1 MIRCVIFDMDG
12 TLYDTEKIYREGWL
26 QAGVPL
32 NTYMNFIGTTNQ
44 YIADRLT
51 EIGLNAEQV
60 ISSKIAWVNTF
71 LEEEGIPIKEG
82 AVRALKWLRDHGII
96 SVIATSSAMEVADKY
111 LEATGMRE
119 YFSHVVSGFLLE
131 HGKPEPDIFLMA
143 AEQAGIEPSE
153 CAVVE
158 DSFNGVRAGH
168 AAGMYTIM
176 VPDLIQ
182 PNEEIRSLADVVLPS
197 LALLPEQLM
206 KRESSV

>member
-60 ISSKIAWVNTF
+60 ISSKIAWVNAF

-82 AVRALKWLRDHGII
+82 AVQALKWLRDHGII

-143 AEQAGIEPSE
+143 AEQAGIGPSE